1 MRNLSID
8 KGYKEYTI
16 NNDENAVIRVKTT
29 DFSLIDKLLHVKDN
43 IAATVAEI
51 EERKQSDS
59 LEKILAALDEA
70 DRKVKAELDRVFDG
84 EVSAVV
90 FGNTNCLSFS
100 GGQPVALNF
109 LEAIMP
115 EIKRDLAAE
124 QNAANEKI
132 SKYTDAAKQF
142 S

>member
-16 NNDENAVIRVKTT
+16 NNDENAVIHVKTT

-43 IAATVAEI
+43 IAAIVSEI
-51 EERKQSDS
+51 EKRKQSDS

-100 GGQPVALNF
+100 GSQPIALNF

-115 EIKRDLAAE
+115 EIERDLTAE
-124 QNAANEKI
+124 QNAANKKI
-132 SKYTDAAKQF
+132 SKYADAAKQF